1 MDPVIIECAVNG
13 VTSKATNPHVP
24 VEPSEI
30 AADAMACM
38 EAGAAIIHNHID
50 LTGVSVERAVDRYL
64 EAWQQV
70 LDARPDALLYPTIHF
85 DASGSCSV
93 DPLVRLGA
101 AVPQDRDRFRPPRY
115 ARRR

>member
-1 MDPVIIECAVNG
+1 MDPVIIDCAVNG

-30 AADAMACM
+30 ATDALACM

-50 LTGVSVERAVDRYL
+50 LSAVSLEHAVERYL
-64 EAWQQV
+64 EAWGPV

-85 DASGSCSV
+85 DTNGSCSYEHLI
-93 DPLVRLGA
+93 PLA
-101 AVPQDRDRFRPPRY
+101 AAGCGSGSPIQ
-115 ARRR
+115 AR